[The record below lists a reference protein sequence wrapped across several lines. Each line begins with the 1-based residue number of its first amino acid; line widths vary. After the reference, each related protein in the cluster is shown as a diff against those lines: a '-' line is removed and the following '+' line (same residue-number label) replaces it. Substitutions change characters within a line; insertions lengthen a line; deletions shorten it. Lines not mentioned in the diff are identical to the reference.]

1 MATLIP
7 FAGLPAARWKNGG
20 GSTTQIAAW
29 PSGAGLDDFI
39 WRISVATI
47 TADGPFSRF
56 AGVERSLQL
65 LAGESVQLVIDGTR
79 TVRLDATAPLL
90 CFDGEA
96 AITAQVSG
104 ATTDLNVMTRRAS
117 CRHQLTRI
125 TAPQQ
130 LVRASATT
138 LLFAAGGGLL
148 TASDGCRQFS
158 LQRHDSLLLDAG
170 DADTWQLDA
179 AAPTPLVLVDLF
191 VKDR

>member
-7 FAGLPAARWKNGG
+7 FGGLQAAPWKNGG

-29 PSGAGLDDFI
+29 PPGAGLDDFI

-47 TADGPFSRF
+47 SADGPFSRF
-56 AGVERSLQL
+56 AGVERSLLL

-96 AITAQVSG
+96 AVTAQVSG

-130 LVRASATT
+130 LVRASAAT
-138 LLFAAGGGLL
+138 LLFAAGGAL
-148 TASDGCRQFS
+148 TVSDGCRQFA

-170 DADTWQLDA
+170 EADTWQLDA
-179 AAPTPLVLVDLF
+179 AVPTPLVLVDLF
-191 VKDR
+191 EKEC

>member
-7 FAGLPAARWKNGG
+7 FASLPAAPWKNGG
-20 GSTTQIAAW
+20 GSTTQIASW
-29 PSGAGLDDFI
+29 PPGAGLDDFI

-56 AGVERSLQL
+56 AGVERSLLL
-65 LAGESVQLVIDGTR
+65 LAGESVQLRIDGTR
-79 TVRLDATAPLL
+79 TVRLDAAAPLL

-96 AITAQVSG
+96 AVTAQVSG

-130 LVRASATT
+130 LVRASAVT
-138 LLFAAGGGLL
+138 LLFAAGGAL
-148 TASDGCRQFS
+148 TASDGHRQFA

-179 AAPTPLVLVDLF
+179 AAATPLMLVDLF
-191 VKDR
+191 VKER